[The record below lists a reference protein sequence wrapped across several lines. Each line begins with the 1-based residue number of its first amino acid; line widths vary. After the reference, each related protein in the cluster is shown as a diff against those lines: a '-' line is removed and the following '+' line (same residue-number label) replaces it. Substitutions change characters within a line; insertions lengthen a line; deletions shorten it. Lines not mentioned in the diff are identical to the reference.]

1 MRVKPNSPIESVQ
14 VVADA
19 EGLSSRAGT
28 VLLAGVA
35 DKVGL
40 TKVLSQAMGGVR
52 QRRSRHDPGRTL
64 RDLAVMLADGG
75 DCLADLSALRD
86 QPALFGEVA
95 SDATAWRALAGLDA
109 ERIAAV
115 RRARA
120 TARERVW
127 ELRGRRG
134 G

>member
-40 TKVLSQAMGGVR
+40 TEVLSQAMGGVR
-52 QRRSRHDPGRTL
+52 RQAARH
-64 RDLAVMLADGG
+64 VH
-75 DCLADLSALRD
+75 ALL
-86 QPALFGEVA
+86 PAPA
-95 SDATAWRALAGLDA
+95 
-109 ERIAAV
+109 
-115 RRARA
+115 
-120 TARERVW
+120 
-127 ELRGRRG
+127 
-134 G
+134 